1 MLAHVTSLRLVEIV
15 KDGKHL
21 QKNMRNYLQQ
31 PESPVYSDY
40 LHLRNHLLETLRLY
54 RQVVALPWHDPERV
68 DATAL
73 LAQHIEILDTAF
85 RSDMLAKLR
94 GGLTDSWQ
102 TTSLMN
108 DITYVK
114 NIGLGLLDI
123 LREDVCF
130 PLTDSSH

>member
-1 MLAHVTSLRLVEIV
+1 MLFRSDEI
-15 KDGKHL
+15 
-21 QKNMRNYLQQ
+21 
-31 PESPVYSDY
+31 
-40 LHLRNHLLETLRLY
+40 
-54 RQVVALPWHDPERV
+54 
-68 DATAL
+68 AL

-114 NIGLGLLDI
+114 NIGLGLLGV

-130 PLTDSSH
+130 PLNKQEEPCLATESESTQAA